1 VVAEELVVGEELEVD
16 GVVVQYVE
24 DEDGDDGEV
33 GQGKY
38 IVLYWV
44 EQPRGQ
50 VVRQMSVVGIVEQP
64 HDWVIVESMIQ
75 SSTIHGLGVVH
86 GGLLYSVMV

>member
-16 GVVVQYVE
+16 GVVVGVVD
-24 DEDGDDGEV
+24 DEDGDDIEV
-33 GQGKY
+33 AHGRY

-64 HDWVIVESMIQ
+64 HD
-75 SSTIHGLGVVH
+75 
-86 GGLLYSVMV
+86 

>member
-1 VVAEELVVGEELEVD
+1 MG
-16 GVVVQYVE
+16 YVE
-24 DEDGDDGEV
+24 DEDGNDGEV
-33 GQGKY
+33 GQGRY

-64 HDWVIVESMIQ
+64 QDWVIVESMIQ
-75 SSTIHGLGVVH
+75 SSTVHGLGVVH

>member
-1 VVAEELVVGEELEVD
+1 MVAEELVVGEELEVD